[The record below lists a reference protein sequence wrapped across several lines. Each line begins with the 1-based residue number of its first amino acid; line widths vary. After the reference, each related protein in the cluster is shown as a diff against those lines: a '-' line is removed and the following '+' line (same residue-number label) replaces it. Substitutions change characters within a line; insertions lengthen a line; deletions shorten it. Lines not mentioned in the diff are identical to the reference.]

1 MTLAAKSVVHTVPI
15 DLFNASTR
23 LLSGK
28 ANEPDAP
35 SVERERAIMWI
46 LNHSH
51 FTAAPVNV
59 VVWQYTNARSIP
71 QESMHL

>member
-1 MTLAAKSVVHTVPI
+1 MTLVAKAVIHTVPT

-23 LLSGK
+23 LLSAR

-35 SVERERAIMWI
+35 SVERERASMWI

-51 FTAAPVNV
+51 FAAAYVNV
-59 VVWQYTNARSIP
+59 VV
-71 QESMHL
+71 